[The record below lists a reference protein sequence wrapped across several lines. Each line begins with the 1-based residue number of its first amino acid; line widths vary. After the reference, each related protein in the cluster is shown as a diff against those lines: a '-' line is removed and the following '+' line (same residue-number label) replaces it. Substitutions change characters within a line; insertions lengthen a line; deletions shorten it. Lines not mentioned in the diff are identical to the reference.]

1 MVDVNGEPI
10 IGAAIM
16 EVGTTN
22 GTITDFDGNF
32 SLSVATNGKVAIS
45 YVGYKTK
52 EVKITD
58 SKPLNIVLTEDTE
71 VLSEVVVTALG
82 IKKEAKSLSYNV
94 QQVDN
99 SEITRVA
106 DANFVNNLN
115 GKIAG
120 VTINSSSSGVG
131 GSSRV
136 VMRGAKSLNGNNNAL
151 YVVDGIPMLDMSA
164 ANEQPSDAYEGA
176 GLSGDPISG
185 LNPEDHCCP
194 EKFYHSVSCLG
205 PSPSGTLVVMSV

>member
-1 MVDVNGEPI
+1 MNGEPI

-120 VTINSSSSGVG
+120 
-131 GSSRV
+131 
-136 VMRGAKSLNGNNNAL
+136 
-151 YVVDGIPMLDMSA
+151 
-164 ANEQPSDAYEGA
+164 
-176 GLSGDPISG
+176 
-185 LNPEDHCCP
+185 
-194 EKFYHSVSCLG
+194 
-205 PSPSGTLVVMSV
+205 